1 MFRKIMEIL
10 AVLVMVALWFVC
22 TVVGTLLVV
31 AILTTIIYGAL
42 RFVGWI
48 CPPLIVGPVAIYWIA
63 AAVFVVLILCGIW
76 VGNLMSHEDERDTGD
91 YDYWAPLTAKDPDTR
106 SRPSV

>member
-42 RFVGWI
+42 RFVG
-48 CPPLIVGPVAIYWIA
+48 
-63 AAVFVVLILCGIW
+63 
-76 VGNLMSHEDERDTGD
+76 
-91 YDYWAPLTAKDPDTR
+91 
-106 SRPSV
+106 